1 MKQSYSRRQ
10 ELSNGMWHT
19 TCTQR
24 NHGDSRLL
32 MIESQID
39 NLTPDFSFGYNLCFR
54 YPHGA
59 CEPILDI
66 YIPKAFQ

>member
-1 MKQSYSRRQ
+1 
-10 ELSNGMWHT
+10 
-19 TCTQR
+19 
-24 NHGDSRLL
+24 

-66 YIPKAFQ
+66 YIPKAFQWYKELFNQMKFDLCDYLLKI